1 MSGGLFGIAGLFP
14 SDYMTAVVSG
24 QALGGIFTALAFIL
38 VLTFDAP
45 PKVTALLF
53 FSIGI
58 ATLVLSIC
66 TYIFM
71 TRTHFFNYNVW
82 EKSKPLLS
90 PGSSNSLDGIDVAPS
105 LHNVFRKIYVYVISI
120 TITFATTLSIYPA
133 VTVLVKSENAGQG
146 HPWNGSYL

>member
-14 SDYMTAVVSG
+14 SEYMTAVVSG

-45 PKVTALLF
+45 PKATAFIF

-58 ATLVLSIC
+58 GTLILSIF

-82 EKSKPLLS
+82 EKSKPLIV
-90 PGSSNSLDGIDVAPS
+90 PGSSNSADGIDVAPS
-105 LHNVFRKIYVYVISI
+105 LHNVLRKIYIYVISI
-120 TITFATTLSIYPA
+120 IITFATSLSVYPA
-133 VTVLVKSENAGQG
+133 VTVLVKSQYAGQG
-146 HPWNGSYL
+146 HLWNG